1 MEKDGG
7 TNGQTQHNPSK
18 KYGPFC
24 QYRSTPH
31 ALMGKYGFVTFE
43 SDVFTFDL

>member
-1 MEKDGG
+1 MEAQVDKLNITHQKRMDPLV
-7 TNGQTQHNPSK
+7 NIE
-18 KYGPFC
+18 
-24 QYRSTPH
+24 STPH